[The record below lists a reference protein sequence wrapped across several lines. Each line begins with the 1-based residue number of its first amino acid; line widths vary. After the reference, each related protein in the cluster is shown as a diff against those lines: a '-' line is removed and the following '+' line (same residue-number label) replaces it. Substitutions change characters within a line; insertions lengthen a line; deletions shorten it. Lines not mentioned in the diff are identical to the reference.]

1 MANPLLADI
10 GDSVLV
16 ARAEQIHSGL
26 LAWSTKHSMRVSST
40 RLQAVALTIVV
51 MCPYSG
57 ERTLVQCA
65 RFGAVVMELDD
76 VMDVFTG
83 DPAFLAECEAV
94 ALGRQSFDPRTPDAH
109 LITVL
114 EDVCNE
120 IGSTQFRQY
129 VADCV
134 RGMATEYEQRQEFL
148 RCGKVPAYAEYL
160 ACAVSTISTS
170 ALWAAVEALDGY
182 PAHAEQ
188 ELCTA
193 ACRAVCEAGS
203 RCVRLA
209 NDLRGFRREVSEG
222 KPNAVFIQMH
232 YAGVGEE
239 RARQL
244 VDAER
249 RKYYHELS
257 GLVSALPA
265 GLSGWGQSVLRFCD
279 FVTAWYDVAELDEI
293 PAELA
298 AVPEEALDEE
308 ALDAEP

>member
-1 MANPLLADI
+1 MRNSQLGDMVDSALA
-10 GDSVLV
+10 
-16 ARAEQIHSGL
+16 ARAKQVHSAL
-26 LAWSTKHSMRVSST
+26 FIWSTKHSMRVSST

-51 MCPYSG
+51 MCRDSG

-65 RFGAVVMELDD
+65 RLGAIIMEIDD
-76 VMDVFTG
+76 VMDTSTG

-94 ALGRQSFDPRTPDAH
+94 ALGRRSIDPRTPHTYIIVA
-109 LITVL
+109 L
-114 EDVCNE
+114 EDLCDE
-120 IGSTQFRQY
+120 IDSPLFRQY
-129 VADCV
+129 FADCV
-134 RGMATEYEQRQEFL
+134 AGMSIEYEQRQEFL
-148 RCGKVPAYAEYL
+148 RGGKVPVFAQYL

-170 ALWAAVEALDGY
+170 ALWAAVESLDGY
-182 PAHAEQ
+182 PTGADQ
-188 ELCTA
+188 DLR
-193 ACRAVCEAGS
+193 RAVCDTGS

-222 KPNAVFIQMH
+222 KPNAVLIQMH

-257 GLVSALPA
+257 GLVSALPTE
-265 GLSGWGQSVLRFCD
+265 LSGWGQSVLRFCD
-279 FVTAWYDVAELDEI
+279 FVTAWYDVAELTEI

-298 AVPEEALDEE
+298 AVSEEALDV
-308 ALDAEP
+308 EP